1 MTALKTSS
9 LILGLFLIMAT
20 VSAGTVA
27 RSHEATSSHI
37 KNAEVQV
44 QDFEAVPMPDF
55 DLTEETYHSAVEKT
69 AYIQEPATR
78 KMGVLLLIFSVGA
91 IMLFPVLL
99 ELNNATSAMRARNIQ
114 NS

>member
-9 LILGLFLIMAT
+9 LILGLFLITTT
-20 VSAGTVA
+20 VTAGTVA
-27 RSHEATSSHI
+27 RSHEATSTHV
-37 KNAEVQV
+37 KDMEVSIQNP
-44 QDFEAVPMPDF
+44 ESAPMPDF
-55 DLTEETYHSAVEKT
+55 DLNEVTYHSAVEKT

-99 ELNNATSAMRARNIQ
+99 ELNSATSAMRARNVQ